1 MKKFYMTMA
10 AMLCGVAAMAQDA
23 TGAGNYLYVEDI
35 TEDPGTTAVEMAV
48 GMNNSDETVTAVSF
62 KIGLP
67 EGVTLTLNKKG
78 KPQATV
84 DDDRKEDHQAAFT
97 DIPNSADKM
106 LSVYSLNV
114 EPFYENT
121 GTIVTVPL
129 TVAADGEYT
138 VRLYDISIANTA
150 KESIAS
156 ESELEFKI
164 IVGDTGI
171 NGINAQDSNAPIYNV
186 AGQRVS
192 KAQKGV
198 FIQNGKKV
206 AVK

>member
-10 AMLCGVAAMAQDA
+10 AVLFGATAMAQ
-23 TGAGNYLYVEDI
+23 NVLYVDDI
-35 TEDPGTTAVEMAV
+35 TADPGTTAIEMAV
-48 GMNNSDETVTAVSF
+48 GMNNSDATVTAVSF

-67 EGVTLTLNKKG
+67 EGLTLTLNKKL

-84 DDDRKEDHQAAFT
+84 DEDRMEDHTAAFT
-97 DIPNSADKM
+97 DIPGSEDKM
-106 LSVYSLNV
+106 LSVYSMNV
-114 EPFYENT
+114 APFYENT

-150 KESIAS
+150 KESIADAT
-156 ESELEFKI
+156 ELTFKVT
-164 IVGDTGI
+164 VGGTGI
-171 NGINAQDSNAPIYNV
+171 NEIKALDNNAPIFNV
-186 AGQRVS
+186 AGQRVN
-192 KAQKGV
+192 KAEKGV
-198 FIQNGKKV
+198 YIQKGKKV

>member
-1 MKKFYMTMA
+1 MKKFYMLMA
-10 AMLCGVAAMAQDA
+10 AMLCGGAAMAQ
-23 TGAGNYLYVEDI
+23 NVLYVEDI
-35 TEDPGTTAVEMAV
+35 KVESGETAVEMAV
-48 GMNNSDETVTAVSF
+48 GMNNTSEDVTAISF

-84 DDDRKEDHQAAFT
+84 DEDRMEDHQAAYT
-97 DIPNSADKM
+97 DIPDSNDKM
-106 LSVYSLNV
+106 LSVYSMNV
-114 EPFYENT
+114 ATFYENT

-129 TVAADGEYT
+129 TVAGDGTYV

-150 KESIAS
+150 KESIADA
-156 ESELEFKI
+156 EELEFTI
-164 IVGDTGI
+164 QVGNGDGI
-171 NGINAQDSNAPIYNV
+171 HSINANDSNAPVYNV

-198 FIQNGKKV
+198 YIQNGKKV